1 MNKLWLKWKQ
11 RKLFSKITDVIFI
24 LFVLALLTPAGRLA
38 IGGFINRV
46 KANIVQPG
54 LMSEKEVIVLDE
66 GDFGWKFSDLNGK
79 SFSLANFKGKVIFL
93 NLWATWCPPCVGE
106 MPSIQ
111 TLYKRFKDNDK
122 VAIILVSNDK
132 PQKVRKFMSDKGYTM
147 PVYLSRGATPKV
159 LSSSSIPASF
169 LITPDGNVIMKET
182 GAHNWGGDKMAGIIK
197 GLIK

>member
-1 MNKLWLKWKQ
+1 MNKLWQKWKK
-11 RKLFSKITDVIFI
+11 RKLFSKITDVLFI

-38 IGGFINRV
+38 IGGFVNRV
-46 KANIVQPG
+46 KANLVQPG
-54 LMSEKEVIVLDE
+54 LMDDKEVATLSDI
-66 GDFGWKFSDLNGK
+66 DFQWQFNDLQGK
-79 SFSLANFKGKVIFL
+79 SFKLADFKGKVIFL

-111 TLYKRFKDNDK
+111 SLYERFKDNDK

-132 PQKVRKFMSDKGYTM
+132 QEKVRKFMSDKGYSM
-147 PVYLSRGATPKV
+147 PVYLGRTATPKL
-159 LSSSSIPASF
+159 LSSRSIPTSF
-169 LITPDGNVIMKET
+169 LVSPEGKVVMKET